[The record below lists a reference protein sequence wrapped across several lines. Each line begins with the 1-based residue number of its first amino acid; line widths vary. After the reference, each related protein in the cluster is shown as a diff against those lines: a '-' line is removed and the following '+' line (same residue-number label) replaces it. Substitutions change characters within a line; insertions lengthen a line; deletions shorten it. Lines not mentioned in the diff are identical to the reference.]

1 MVPAVV
7 DVCAR
12 SFGAVPAGAVNSP
25 PPGGIHDGL
34 RDVRGVFRGY
44 KEVEDKGPAKA
55 FGFGFVRGCADE
67 FGKVGVGDG
76 AGVEVKG
83 IDGDFAH
90 GAFAVFCKAFVA
102 ICAHEKGAAR
112 EAHHIFEGCITFAS
126 VFLFARFF
134 SFG

>member
-7 DVCAR
+7 DLCAR
-12 SFGAVPAGAVNSP
+12 AFGAVPAGAVNSK

-34 RDVRGVFRGY
+34 RDVFCGAGGD

-76 AGVEVKG
+76 AFVQVKG
-83 IDGDFAH
+83 IDRDFAH
-90 GAFAVFCKAFVA
+90 GAFAVFCEAFVA
-102 ICAHEKGAAR
+102 VGSHEKGAAR
-112 EAHHIFEGCITFAS
+112 EADHVFEGCVAFAPR
-126 VFLFARFF
+126 FLFARFF
-134 SFG
+134 AFG

>member
-7 DVCAR
+7 DVCAG
-12 SFGAVPAGAVNSP
+12 SFGAVPARAVNSP
-25 PPGGIHDGL
+25 PPGGIDDGL
-34 RDVRGVFRGY
+34 RDVRCGVGGD

-76 AGVEVKG
+76 ACVEVKG

-90 GAFAVFCKAFVA
+90 GSFAVFWKAFVA
-102 ICAHEKGAAR
+102 ICSHEEGAAGQVY
-112 EAHHIFEGCITFAS
+112 HVFERCVASAS
-126 VFLFARFF
+126 VFLFPRF
-134 SFG
+134 SFFG

>member
-1 MVPAVV
+1 MPAVV
-7 DVCAR
+7 DICAG
-12 SFGAVPAGAVNSP
+12 SFGAVPARAVNSP
-25 PPGGIHDGL
+25 PPGGIDDGL
-34 RDVRGVFRGY
+34 RDVRGNGRGD

-76 AGVEVKG
+76 AYVEVKG
-83 IDGDFAH
+83 IDGDFAP
-90 GAFAVFCKAFVA
+90 GSFAVFCKAFVA

-112 EAHHIFEGCITFAS
+112 EADHAFEGGITSAP

-134 SFG
+134 AFG